1 MTLINPQSTKF
12 KDMIRYSNLY
22 NDKAASE
29 AYNVKHSTRA
39 KATKVSSTV
48 EGSR

>member
-1 MTLINPQSTKF
+1 MTLINPQSTKAN
-12 KDMIRYSNLY
+12 DMTHSSMLY
-22 NDKAASE
+22 NDKASTE
-29 AYNVKHSTRA
+29 TYNVKHSTRA